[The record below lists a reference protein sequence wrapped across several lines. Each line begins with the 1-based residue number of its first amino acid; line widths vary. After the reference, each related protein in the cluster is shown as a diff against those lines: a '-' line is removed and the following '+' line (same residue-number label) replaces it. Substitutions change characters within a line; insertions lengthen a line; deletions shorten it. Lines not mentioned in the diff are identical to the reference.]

1 MRTQRYNTDMIS
13 LIIPAHNEAEM
24 IAGTVDAA
32 RAALDAT
39 GEACEIIVVNDDSS
53 DDTAAIAAG
62 CGARVIDV
70 KLRHIAAV
78 RNAGAAAARGD
89 RFVFLDAD
97 TRLPSET
104 MAAAVRALADG
115 PIGGGCGV
123 AFNEGSPWTGI
134 AMAQVW
140 NALSRVW
147 RWAAGSFVFVRRD
160 DFEAIGG
167 FDERYFAAE
176 EIVLSMA
183 LKRRGPFTILP
194 QKIHTSER
202 KMYTHTAADHLWL
215 MVKVLATGGAAIRRR
230 DGLSIWYGDQR
241 SGEGELP
248 GAEVS

>member
-1 MRTQRYNTDMIS
+1 MIS
-13 LIIPAHNEAEM
+13 LIIPAHNEAQM
-24 IAGTVDAA
+24 IADTVDAA

-39 GEACEIIVVNDDSS
+39 GEPSEIIVVNDDSS
-53 DDTAAIAAG
+53 DDTAAIAERG
-62 CGARVIDV
+62 GARVVHV

-97 TRLPSET
+97 TRLPVDT
-104 MAAAVRALADG
+104 LVAAVRALASG
-115 PIGGGCGV
+115 AIGGGCGV

-140 NALSRVW
+140 NTLSRVM
-147 RWAAGSFVFVRRD
+147 RWAAGSFVFVRRA
-160 DFEAIGG
+160 DFEAVGG

-202 KMYTHTAADHLWL
+202 KMYTHTAGDHLWL
-215 MVKVLATGGAAIRRR
+215 MVKVLATGGAVIRRR

-241 SGEGELP
+241 SGDTALE
-248 GAEVS
+248 ASVS